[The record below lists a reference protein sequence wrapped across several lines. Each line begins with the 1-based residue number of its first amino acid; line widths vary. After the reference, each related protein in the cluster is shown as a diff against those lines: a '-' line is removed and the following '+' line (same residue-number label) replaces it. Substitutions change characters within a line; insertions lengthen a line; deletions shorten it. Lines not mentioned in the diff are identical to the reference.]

1 MTTSSSAAVANDSQT
16 TTRHV
21 IVTVIGATGHQGSGV
36 VAALLRP
43 DPRKTPHHT
52 TTTTTTEFAVR
63 AVTSNPSGSKAQA
76 LRSAHPS
83 ARLTLVQA
91 DLANVE
97 SLKDAIRGS
106 YGVFFAGPFMPG
118 EGAKA
123 EESEE
128 ARWGR
133 NVVDAVKVSLQAPFL
148 SSILPSYSRPKR
160 LDSVREKKTEEGKTD
175 LRKSSSLTVRS
186 QPRSSRPAESS
197 TLSTRP

>member
-1 MTTSSSAAVANDSQT
+1 MTTFSADDSQT
-16 TTRHV
+16 IPKKSKTTRHV

-43 DPRKTPHHT
+43 SSSLKDGSAHTP
-52 TTTTTTEFAVR
+52 EYAVR

-76 LRSAHPS
+76 LLSAHPFS
-83 ARLTLVQA
+83 AGLTLVQA

-97 SLKDAIRGS
+97 SLKEAIRGS

-133 NVVDAVKVSLQAPFL
+133 NVVDAVKVSSHLTHFFL
-148 SSILPSYSRPKR
+148 SPYSFLLHSGATRAGR
-160 LDSVREKKTEEGKTD
+160 REQKLIAD
-175 LRKSSSLTVRS
+175 LRFFFLLLNELCRTTGN
-186 QPRSSRPAESS
+186 A
-197 TLSTRP
+197 